1 MLNTIGIDRLYYF
14 ASIKNLSNIL
24 NYGILSKMK
33 LIQKEYLTFHLPMKK
48 FNKSDIID
56 TFFYQIIL

>member
-33 LIQKEYLTFHLPMKK
+33 LIQKEYLTIHLPMKK